1 MFGPPVKQRLCSIL
15 AFCALTGAGCNSGA
29 LESSDGP
36 PPSVVETA
44 RVESRLFS
52 ERVEVVG
59 QLAAAESVVIRPE
72 IAGVVESIEFQ
83 EGQQVAA
90 GEVLFVLRSGEQ
102 RAELR
107 EAEANRVLAADVFAR
122 TEKLSKVNVS
132 AASELTRARAGV
144 AAAEALVDLA
154 RVNVDRTRI
163 RAPFDGALG
172 ARDVSPGD
180 WVDSDVALVQIDAVD
195 RLQLQFSLPGKAI
208 ALAQPG
214 LKVSVQVAA
223 YPDEDFGGAVY
234 FISPALDTESRRLG
248 LKAWVPNS
256 DGRLRPGMFARV
268 KLETE
273 RAEQALLIPES
284 AIANDASGSYVWRVT
299 AESLA
304 ERAAV
309 ELGTRREGQVVIVS
323 GLASGD
329 TIVTSGTHKVY
340 EGGGIESHDVAPVAA
355 GAP

>member
-1 MFGPPVKQRLCSIL
+1 MDGSPIGRSRCSAI
-15 AFCALTGAGCNSGA
+15 ALFALVSAGCSSDA
-29 LESSDGP
+29 LESPEGA

-52 ERVEVVG
+52 ERVGVVG

-72 IAGVVESIEFQ
+72 LAGVLESIEFQ

-90 GEVLFVLRSGEQ
+90 GEVLFVLRSAEQ
-102 RAELR
+102 RAALR

-154 RVNVDRTRI
+154 RVNVERTRI

-195 RLQLQFSLPGKAI
+195 RLQLQFSLPDCSSWGCW
-208 ALAQPG
+208 P
-214 LKVSVQVAA
+214 
-223 YPDEDFGGAVY
+223 P
-234 FISPALDTESRRLG
+234 
-248 LKAWVPNS
+248 
-256 DGRLRPGMFARV
+256 
-268 KLETE
+268 
-273 RAEQALLIPES
+273 
-284 AIANDASGSYVWRVT
+284 
-299 AESLA
+299 
-304 ERAAV
+304 
-309 ELGTRREGQVVIVS
+309 
-323 GLASGD
+323 
-329 TIVTSGTHKVY
+329 
-340 EGGGIESHDVAPVAA
+340 
-355 GAP
+355 